1 MERLSRLLL
10 TLVVYI
16 MTTGVAV
23 AQEEEQHVPLNLKV
37 AVTTDKAGTLF
48 VKIQEQ
54 IEELGEL
61 YDVGELTVNGP
72 LNVDDYN
79 VIRNQLINITMLDLS
94 ATTAENGEDIWLG
107 NWESKLRR
115 CLLPRT
121 VTTIGDRCFENCDSL
136 RSVVLPEALT
146 AIPYSCFYSCTHL
159 ESIDI
164 PATVTMIYDGEHRH
178 TCHGDHDL

>member
-10 TLVVYI
+10 TLVVCI

-37 AVTTDKAGTLF
+37 AVTTDEAGTLF

-61 YDVGELTVNGP
+61 YDVGELTVTGP

-115 CLLPRT
+115 CLLP
-121 VTTIGDRCFENCDSL
+121 
-136 RSVVLPEALT
+136 
-146 AIPYSCFYSCTHL
+146 
-159 ESIDI
+159 
-164 PATVTMIYDGEHRH
+164 
-178 TCHGDHDL
+178 